1 MEKKVK
7 LKYFNQCFTTIL
19 KKFLASATFVE
30 ALTVEYYASPLHP
43 SIGMFV
49 KRADGPTFAQNF
61 EESKE
66 VEKEMFSLGSHPTIK
81 KRK

>member
-19 KKFLASATFVE
+19 KKFLDGAISVE
-30 ALTVEYYASPLHP
+30 ALTLEYYTSSLHP

-49 KRADGPTFAQNF
+49 KRANRPTFAQNF